1 MKNNIV
7 SIDRLKPLEKVFR
20 YHLKNL
26 SKMILN
32 DGVVQSPVIAD
43 KKNGIVLDGSH
54 RYIFFLMNGFRELPV
69 RFVDYDDEHIR
80 VGSRLIHRHLVVEKV
95 EITKKEVT
103 RRGLIGDLF
112 SPRST
117 RHFFPFRKNER
128 INVPLKLLKRE
139 KKVDVEKY
147 ISKCSYKDEIYHNK
161 KYLSEIEIEFDELIR
176 YMEEVRQTKNY
187 LKSQILMM
195 QENARP
201 VAFFPGK
208 FQPVH
213 MGHII
218 SLMRIFDDYDKIII
232 CITSDSPNVLSHK
245 ERKRSFQSVLS
256 KFNKI
261 EYFFLDTALVNI
273 KDINILPTFD
283 VCVSG
288 NESVID
294 FMKSN
299 NFKTRLL
306 SRSQG
311 VGYSGTQLRSISK
324 LKSI

>member
-1 MKNNIV
+1 
-7 SIDRLKPLEKVFR
+7 LEKVFR

-26 SKMILN
+26 SKMILD
-32 DGVVQSPVIAD
+32 DGIVYSPVIAD
-43 KKNGIVLDGSH
+43 RKNGIVLDGSH

-80 VGSRLIHRHLVVEKV
+80 VGSRLIHRLLVEEKV
-95 EITKKEVT
+95 EICKEEVT

-128 INVPLKLLKRE
+128 INVPLKLLKKG
-139 KKVDVEKY
+139 KKIDVEKY
-147 ISKCSYKDEIYHNK
+147 ISKCSYQDEIHHNK
-161 KYLSEIEIEFDELIR
+161 KYLSEIETEFDELIR

-195 QENARP
+195 QENAKP

-213 MGHII
+213 MGHIT

-232 CITSDSPNVLSHK
+232 CITSDSPNMLSYD
-245 ERKRSFQSVLS
+245 ERKKSFQSVLS
-256 KFNKI
+256 KFIKI
-261 EYFFLDTALVNI
+261 EYFFLETALVNI
-273 KDINILPTFD
+273 EDINILPTFD

-294 FMKSN
+294 FMESN

-306 SRSQG
+306 GRSQG
-311 VGYSGTQLRSISK
+311 VGYSGTQLRSISE
-324 LKSI
+324 LKST